1 MRTRRSS
8 RKPEGDHAIVL
19 RMCWSCTDRE
29 VAAFTGLS
37 RKTVERIREKLGI
50 RKYHKWTGKDF
61 ALVRSAKRMMHPV
74 TTALPVL
81 GVSPKALYNAVSRN
95 QHLAA

>member
-1 MRTRRSS
+1 MSKRRN
-8 RKPEGDHAIVL
+8 PDHEMVL
-19 RMCWSCTDRE
+19 SLCPHCTDRE

-61 ALVRSAKRMMHPV
+61 ALVRTAKRMMHPV

>member
-1 MRTRRSS
+1 MRTRRS
-8 RKPEGDHAIVL
+8 
-19 RMCWSCTDRE
+19 SCTDRE

-61 ALVRSAKRMMHPV
+61 AVIHTTRRNGYEAKTAALLIGVTPKSLWSAIE
-74 TTALPVL
+74 
-81 GVSPKALYNAVSRN
+81 RN
-95 QHLAA
+95 PHLAA